1 MWEMP
6 WTDSI
11 VLVTERINEEFIKR
25 GQGDLRVH
33 ITIPMNWID
42 EFDIFSNFRLRLQD
56 PFGLSADGSGEIGR
70 YYYIESLTYDF
81 MNQRIAIV
89 GIDLQF
95 ILRQIMIVAHCGDV
109 ADSWA
114 TASEFEKL
122 YAYVGSCATESFA
135 NGDPLKRVA
144 SCD

>member
-42 EFDIFSNFRLRLQD
+42 EFDIFSNFRLQD